1 MLKEIKSAKDA
12 VTTVDLFYEII
23 AAVTESGKWP
33 DVIEYYIPA
42 YDTPLLT
49 YEFDPDFV
57 LAPGAHE
64 GYYLDLRIRGKATL
78 KAGPSTFIELGIIK
92 TLETDANSVRQ
103 MAALYGECLI
113 AYQKIMQD
121 NLDAFTR
128 KGYDIYYIN
137 EEGARIPFGICEIE
151 NKEKALMCINRF
163 KAEDPVKYLRC
174 IIRSNLTRRETIV

>member
-23 AAVTESGKWP
+23 AAVTESGKWS
-33 DVIEYYIPA
+33 DVIEYYLPA

-57 LAPGAHE
+57 LTPGPCG
-64 GYYLDLRIRGKATL
+64 GYYLYLYIREKATL
-78 KAGPSTFIELGIIK
+78 KAGPSTFIELGMIK
-92 TLETDANSVRQ
+92 TLETDINSIGQ
-103 MAALYGECLI
+103 TAALYNECLI

-128 KGYDIYYIN
+128 RGYNIYYIN
-137 EEGARIPFGICEIE
+137 EEGARIPFSICEIE
-151 NKEKALMCINRF
+151 NKEKALMYINRF
-163 KAEDPVKYLRC
+163 KAEDPVKYLKC